1 MCSRSQFLGFSR
13 RIFSA
18 GRSYR
23 VCPGETLVT
32 GGAIGPGSVNPA
44 EPVLG
49 GLDRTEHK
57 PELDFT
63 FYQVKE
69 FNKPLHQQWSA
80 EPSILKKTQQNDDN
94 IFQGKIFTG
103 Y

>member
-1 MCSRSQFLGFSR
+1 MCSRSQFLGSSR

-57 PELDFT
+57 PD
-63 FYQVKE
+63 
-69 FNKPLHQQWSA
+69 PLMA
-80 EPSILKKTQQNDDN
+80 LAPRVP
-94 IFQGKIFTG
+94 
-103 Y
+103 